1 VISPSEVLKAVPQER
16 EARLVRHNLWACFS
30 ELRRIREAIRRGRLW
45 ELLETRSRVHPALLD
60 CFDRIRRHSA
70 LLEASTPAVKP
81 HGIFHLSASSD
92 DRPEAQRFRARVSRS
107 FEERRKA
114 VLLLPGRW
122 RRPFHEDP
130 RYQTVAKS
138 FDDHPDISIWF
149 YSLSWGPVPIELDE
163 TFPIAQAE
171 GRDLGD
177 PSLYQSKAEDVA
189 RLIRTLLPRK
199 VFFVSDGEY
208 GRCVATELM
217 KKLGKRKI
225 TLLDGNKLKPQKII
239 LSIGRKMP
247 RNS

>member
-1 VISPSEVLKAVPQER
+1 M
-16 EARLVRHNLWACFS
+16 
-30 ELRRIREAIRRGRLW
+30 
-45 ELLETRSRVHPALLD
+45 LETRSRVHPALLD